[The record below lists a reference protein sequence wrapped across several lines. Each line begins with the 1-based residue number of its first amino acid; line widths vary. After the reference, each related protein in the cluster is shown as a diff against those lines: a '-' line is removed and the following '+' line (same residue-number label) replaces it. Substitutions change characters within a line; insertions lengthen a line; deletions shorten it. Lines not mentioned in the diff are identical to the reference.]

1 VRIVV
6 VGGGITGLA
15 AALRLRE
22 RAGDAADIVL
32 IERSDRL
39 GGKLRTVPFAGQ
51 PVETGAETFLMRE
64 HGADSAVLDLVRRVG
79 LGDDVI
85 NPAPA
90 GAAIAVGGELRA
102 IPAGTLLGIP
112 TTSSNLDGLA
122 TIADSDVDEGR
133 PLLARGE
140 DIAVGRLVRQR
151 FGYDVVNQLV
161 EPLLGGVYAGRAD
174 RLSLAATVPGLF
186 QTAQRENTLDA
197 AVRAAIAASGRVPG
211 APVFG
216 TVRGGLSRLVDAI
229 AAAANVRILY
239 GDPVRE
245 LARTVGLD
253 SVRSAASR
261 RGGRN
266 PAVGL
271 DSVRSA
277 ASRRGGR
284 NLAVERWRLVAGS
297 TREPRELIADAVVL
311 AVPAF
316 PARRLLGGVDE
327 AAAHEVA
334 ALDYASVALVTMAL
348 PAATELP
355 ELSGFL
361 VPPAA
366 DRVVKAATFF
376 TTKWPEL
383 RGDAGPV
390 LVRASLGR
398 YCDERV
404 LQRTDDDLVALARH
418 DLDELLGTPL
428 PDPLAVR
435 VNRWGGALPQYGV
448 GHVDRVARARAA
460 LPASLALA
468 GAAYDGVGI
477 AACVR
482 SGQTA
487 ADAVAASL
495 GG

>member
-1 VRIVV
+1 MRIVV

-22 RAGDAADIVL
+22 RVGDAADIVL
-32 IERSDRL
+32 IERSDRV
-39 GGKLRTVPFAGQ
+39 GGKLRTAPFAGQ

-90 GAAIAVGGELRA
+90 GAAIAVGGELRP

-122 TIADSDVDEGR
+122 TIADSDIDEGR
-133 PLLARGE
+133 PLLAPGE
-140 DIAVGRLVRQR
+140 DVAVGRLVRRR

-197 AVRAAIAASGRVPG
+197 AVRAAVAASGRVPG

-216 TVRGGLSRLVDAI
+216 TVRGGLSRLVDAV

-245 LARTVGLD
+245 LARTSG
-253 SVRSAASR
+253 
-261 RGGRN
+261 
-266 PAVGL
+266 
-271 DSVRSA
+271 
-277 ASRRGGR
+277 
-284 NLAVERWRLVAGS
+284 RWRLVAGS
-297 TREPRELIADAVVL
+297 TRDPRELVADAVVL

-316 PARRLLGGVDE
+316 PARRLLAGVDE
-327 AAAHEVA
+327 GAAYEVA

-348 PAATELP
+348 PADTELP

-366 DRVVKAATFF
+366 DRAVKAATFF

-383 RGDAGPV
+383 RGDGGPV

-404 LQRTDDDLVALARH
+404 LQRSDDDLVALARH
-418 DLDELLGTPL
+418 DLDELLGAPL

-448 GHVDRVARARAA
+448 GHVERVARARAA
-460 LPASLALA
+460 LPPSLALA